1 MGTIE
6 LCCRKI
12 EGAIIGLKSNK
23 QNDNL
28 DSYLQRLY
36 KLDREMYSHYYSI
49 VSQLQKS
56 KEQVVIH

>member
-23 QNDNL
+23 QNNNL
-28 DSYLQRLY
+28 DDYLQRLY
-36 KLDREMYSHYYSI
+36 KLDKEMYSHCYSI
-49 VSQLQKS
+49 VSKLQKS
-56 KEQVVIH
+56 KEEIIVH